1 MSLLRFDFVEIQ
13 QTLDWN
19 GHYTSRNDDEIKSL
33 NVFLAP
39 LLTDERIHTARVSS
53 TCSRSKQ
60 QFMVKMHMDCQEEKQ
75 HFYF

>member
-33 NVFLAP
+33 NVFFDAFVN
-39 LLTDERIHTARVSS
+39 R
-53 TCSRSKQ
+53 
-60 QFMVKMHMDCQEEKQ
+60 
-75 HFYF
+75 